1 MVEVEVQVNT
11 QEYRGDTACWA
22 ADLSAEQQPSLSQQT
37 FTLFHVVL
45 SKCDIVKLIKAV
57 DLLKLA
63 GFEPPPARGKKKKK
77 KGATKYLS
85 LSLLLYW
92 LSTQKH
98 TPAHPRSSLPLKY
111 ESFFPSCALDTTHK
125 LKWIFSITIQSFT
138 VFLWPLQCS
147 SGSRDSSSR
156 FLCLGNRKK
165 VLLSDG

>member
-77 KGATKYLS
+77 GCYKI
-85 LSLLLYW
+85 
-92 LSTQKH
+92 
-98 TPAHPRSSLPLKY
+98 P
-111 ESFFPSCALDTTHK
+111 E
-125 LKWIFSITIQSFT
+125 SITLAVLALHSKAHT
-138 VFLWPLQCS
+138 STSKVFLA
-147 SGSRDSSSR
+147 
-156 FLCLGNRKK
+156 FEI
-165 VLLSDG
+165 